1 MPITGTLVHGKY
13 LDSVKLMLISKE
25 IRKQDGVF
33 DAVAIMATKENKA
46 ILKATDMLLPEFE
59 SALETDI
66 CIAINA
72 ETDALCSESLD
83 LVKLWLDK
91 GLPSAAAQSGTDFLP
106 RSIDGAFKQM
116 PDANL
121 ALISVAGKYAGA
133 EAKKALD
140 IGLNVMLF
148 SDNVSI
154 SIEKS
159 LKEYAVS
166 HNLLM
171 MGPDCGT
178 AIING
183 IPLAFA
189 NAVRRGK
196 IGIVSAAGTGLQEVS
211 SIIHNNGEGISQ
223 AFGTGGRDGKKEIGG
238 LMLLFCLGHLIND
251 PDTEVIVLICKVPD
265 SEVITKLWN
274 LIKTTP
280 KPVVVNFLKPF
291 DQPALDNVYPTAT
304 LAETAKKA
312 CRLLHDKNDAQQPQ
326 SNAGNDSLF
335 PNRTLI
341 TLPTKASRKYL
352 RGLFSGGTLCYE
364 AQSLYHKKLGG
375 YAYSNAPLEKSFL
388 LNDVW
393 QSREDTIV
401 DLGADEFTVGRPHP
415 MIDYSLRIKKIEEES
430 KDETTAIILLDVVL
444 GYGAH
449 LTPHLELA
457 PVLKNIKANTCIIVL
472 CSVVGTD
479 NDPQN
484 RQSVIKALQDAE
496 AVVTTTNAEACE
508 LAMRLLQSIRNK

>member
-1 MPITGTLVHGKY
+1 MPITGTLIHGKY
-13 LDSVKLMLISKE
+13 LDSVKLMLISKQ
-25 IRKQDGVF
+25 IRQKDGVK

-46 ILKATDMLLPEFE
+46 ILKATDMLLPEFAT
-59 SALETDI
+59 ALETDI

-72 ETDALCSESLD
+72 ETEALCNESLD

-91 GLPSAAAQSGTDFLP
+91 GLPGASTQDSTDFLH
-106 RSIDGAFKQM
+106 RSLDGAFKQM

-121 ALISVAGKYAGA
+121 VLISVAGKYAGA

-140 IGLNVMLF
+140 LGLNVMLF

-154 SIEKS
+154 QTEKE
-159 LKEYAVS
+159 LKEYAVA
-166 HNLLM
+166 HDLLM

-196 IGIVSAAGTGLQEVS
+196 IGIVSASGTGLQEVS
-211 SIIHNNGEGISQ
+211 SIIHNSGEGISQ

-238 LMLLFCLGHLIND
+238 LMLLFCLEYLIND
-251 PDTEVIVLICKVPD
+251 PNTEVIVLICKVPD
-265 SEVITKLWN
+265 AEVIAKLWS
-274 LIKTTP
+274 LIKTTQ

-291 DQPALDNVYPTAT
+291 DPPALDNVYPTET

-341 TLPTKASRKYL
+341 TLPTRASRKYL

-364 AQSLYHKKLGG
+364 AQSLYHKKLEG
-375 YAYSNAPLEKSFL
+375 YAYSNAPLDQEYS

-393 QSREDTIV
+393 QSKEDTII

-415 MIDYSLRIKKIEEES
+415 MIDYTLRIKKIEEES
-430 KDETTAIILLDVVL
+430 RDETVAVILLDVVL
-444 GYGAH
+444 GFGSH
-449 LTPHLELA
+449 LAPHLELM
-457 PVLKNIKANTCIIVL
+457 PVLKNIKANTCIIVI

-484 RQSVIKALQDAE
+484 RQEVIKTLQDAG

-508 LAMRLLQSIRNK
+508 LAMRLIQSIRSK